1 MRNTAKFLTAGAFA
15 LLLALGSGSQPS
27 TMHAQ
32 APPAAAP
39 AQQPT
44 FRVSVDLIT
53 TDMIARDNKNDQFI
67 ADLKPDE
74 IEIYEDG
81 VKQTMVSFVLTHGGR
96 VYNVQDPPAAAAREG
111 IILPRSRPRNDTA
124 GRIFLVFIDDLHL
137 QFRETPR
144 TRELIKKMLRNL
156 IHDGDMFGIVST
168 GHSSI
173 SEQLTYDRQILE
185 SSIERITGGGL
196 TPQEI
201 MQGQSGSQG
210 PTELRHRAHV
220 AFSTAYDLMK
230 NLEKVQNRRKA
241 VIYISSGYDFDPF
254 VEGRLEEQAR
264 RMGIGLGGQS
274 DDNGD
279 GSGGPTID
287 DLRTD
292 PFYMNQRSSQQ
303 LSAGDLIRELAELT
317 RAANRAN
324 ATIYTIDPRGLIA
337 GPDIDVEVNMQDWLA
352 FVRQSQD
359 SLRVLAEET
368 GGVAVVNQNDFDKA
382 LKRIDNETS
391 DYYVLGYYSTNPDP
405 LRRTR
410 RIDVRTSR
418 PNVTIRARETYT
430 LRPVPPPAA
439 PAPPPAQ

>member
-1 MRNTAKFLTAGAFA
+1 MRNTAKFLSAGVFLLLFALAPASRPTLHAQAAPAVPTAGA
-15 LLLALGSGSQPS
+15 QTP
-27 TMHAQ
+27 Q
-32 APPAAAP
+32 
-39 AQQPT
+39 QQPT
-44 FRVSVDLIT
+44 FRVSVDLVT
-53 TDMIARDNKNDQFI
+53 TDLIARDSKSDQFI
-67 ADLKPDE
+67 ADLKPE
-74 IEIYEDG
+74 EVEIYEDG
-81 VKQTMVSFVLTHGGR
+81 VKQQMVSFVLTHGGR
-96 VYNVQDPPAAAAREG
+96 VYNIQEPPAAPVQEG

-124 GRIFLVFIDDLHL
+124 GRIFLIFIDDLHL

-173 SEQLTYDRQILE
+173 SEQLTYDRQVLE
-185 SSIERITGGGL
+185 SAIERVTGGGL

-201 MQGQSGSQG
+201 MQGQAGSQG

-264 RMGIGLGGQS
+264 RLGISLGNSSGDS
-274 DDNGD
+274 D
-279 GSGGPTID
+279 GGGTTID

-292 PFYMNQRSSQQ
+292 PFYMNQRASQQ
-303 LSAGDLIRELAELT
+303 LSASDLVRELAELT

-324 ATIYTIDPRGLIA
+324 ATIYPFDPRGLVA
-337 GPDIDVEVNMQDWLA
+337 GPDVDVDVPMQDWLA
-352 FVRQSQD
+352 FIRQSQD

-368 GGVAVVNQNDFDKA
+368 GGIAVVNMNDFDKA

-391 DYYVLGYYSTNPDP
+391 DYYVLGYYSSNPDP

-410 RIDVRTSR
+410 RIEIRTTR
-418 PNVTIRARETYT
+418 PNVTVRARETYT
-430 LRPVPPPAA
+430 LRPSPPPAA
-439 PAPPPAQ
+439 N

>member
-1 MRNTAKFLTAGAFA
+1 MRNTAQFLTAGAFA
-15 LLLALGSGSQPS
+15 LLLAFGLSQPGVQ
-27 TMHAQ
+27 AQ
-32 APPAAAP
+32 AGAPQAPAA
-39 AQQPT
+39 QQGGQPT
-44 FRVSVDLIT
+44 FRVAVDLIT
-53 TDMIARDNKNDQFI
+53 TDMIARDSKTEQFI
-67 ADLKPDE
+67 ADLKPE
-74 IEIYEDG
+74 EVEIYEDG
-81 VKQTMVSFVLTHGGR
+81 VKQEIVSFTVTQGGR
-96 VYNVQDPPAAAAREG
+96 VYNQLEPPAAAPQEG
-111 IILPRSRPRNDTA
+111 IILPRNRPRNDVA

-144 TRELIKKMLRNL
+144 TRDLIKRALRNL

-173 SEQLTYDRQILE
+173 SEQLTYDRQVLE

-201 MQGQSGSQG
+201 IQGQAGSQG

-230 NLEKVQNRRKA
+230 NLEKVQNRRK
-241 VIYISSGYDFDPF
+241 VVLYISSGYDFDPF

-264 RMGIGLGGQS
+264 RMGISLGNNSGSS
-274 DDNGD
+274 DD
-279 GSGGPTID
+279 GSDGGPTID

-292 PFYMNQRSSQQ
+292 PFYMNQRASQQ

-324 ATIYTIDPRGLIA
+324 ATIYTIDPRGLVA
-337 GPDIDVEVNMQDWLA
+337 GPDVDIDVPMQDWLSY
-352 FVRQSQD
+352 VRQTQD

-368 GGVAVVNQNDFDKA
+368 GGLAVVNMNDFDKA
-382 LKRIDNETS
+382 LKRIDAETS
-391 DYYVLGYYSTNPDP
+391 DYYMLGYYSTNPDP

-410 RIDVRTSR
+410 RIEIRTTR
-418 PNVTIRARETYT
+418 PNVTVRGRESYT
-430 LRPVPPPAA
+430 LRLP
-439 PAPPPAQ
+439 PPPAQ